1 MKKKPR
7 TTTEFRSTNKICAV
21 RCVDIKLVT
30 LASNNLTHEP
40 LKNVIRY
47 CRQKNERLNQF

>member
-7 TTTEFRSTNKICAV
+7 TTTEFCSTNKICAV

>member
-7 TTTEFRSTNKICAV
+7 TTTEFCSTNKICAV

-40 LKNVIRY
+40 LKNFIRY
-47 CRQKNERLNQF
+47 CRQKNERLNHF